1 MTTKNPF
8 KPGVPVN
15 IVEIAAHV
23 AHERGL
29 GAGGEE
35 GLVTLMRVAEL
46 TTIVQ
51 RTNQVVRSTPEG
63 LVDVVTGILVDD
75 IADAR
80 RRFATYAP
88 ALEKICSD
96 RAVVNSVRLLRSQG
110 IQL

>member
-1 MTTKNPF
+1 MPIKNPF
-8 KPGVPVN
+8 TPGMPVN

-23 AHERGL
+23 THERGL

-35 GLVTLMRVAEL
+35 GFLTLMAVAEL

-51 RTNQVVRSTPEG
+51 RTNQVVRSSPEG

-80 RRFATYAP
+80 RRFAAYAP

-96 RAVVNSVRLLRSQG
+96 QAVVGSVRMLRASG
-110 IQL
+110 VRL

>member
-1 MTTKNPF
+1 MPIKNPF
-8 KPGVPVN
+8 TPGMPVN

-35 GLVTLMRVAEL
+35 GFMALMAVAEL
-46 TTIVQ
+46 TTVVQ
-51 RTNQVVRSTPEG
+51 RTNQVVKSSPEG

-80 RRFATYAP
+80 RRFAARYP
-88 ALEKICSD
+88 DLERICSD
-96 RAVVNSVRLLRSQG
+96 QTVVRSIRLLRAEG
-110 IQL
+110 VRL